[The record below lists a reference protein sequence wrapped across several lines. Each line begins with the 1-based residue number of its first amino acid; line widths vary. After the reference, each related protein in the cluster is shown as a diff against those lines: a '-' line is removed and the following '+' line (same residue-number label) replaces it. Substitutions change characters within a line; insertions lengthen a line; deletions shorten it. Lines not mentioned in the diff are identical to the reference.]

1 MAGPLLLPLLLPVLL
16 PVLLPLLVGEK
27 DKSLDLELGLE
38 FELELLLEFELVIE
52 LELSLEPV
60 LELSPTLGLWSPSSD
75 QAGSCEA
82 VKAQAH
88 KSDSDTA
95 FDISKLSAGF
105 WPLNCTKCASL
116 SVPRVDAFP
125 KRHSNLNTSG
135 IP

>member
-1 MAGPLLLPLLLPVLL
+1 V
-16 PVLLPLLVGEK
+16 LVGEK
-27 DKSLDLELGLE
+27 DKSLDLELDPAP
-38 FELELLLEFELVIE
+38 ELELEAE
-52 LELSLEPV
+52 LE

-116 SVPRVDAFP
+116 SVPRVDAFNKAP
-125 KRHSNLNTSG
+125 F
-135 IP
+135 